1 MFGGKGKGRKRNSKK
16 PRTRSSGVCCVCVVL
31 LFGVCV
37 GSRPSRPASSNDKSC
52 FRSCSLSFS
61 SQSNRRRRMTTV
73 GFASFFMHARRGRNG
88 NGKVL
93 HSIAYSIVSV
103 KRPLLLSF
111 LLVPHP
117 RTHDGADR
125 APKTQGQKR
134 KGGTRPPCPF
144 LGPALPRTHALS
156 LSLSRRSAPVSCS
169 FFGCFH
175 LIIVHF
181 IPALSPS
188 RSLALA
194 SLLASNDTQKDLK
207 TKSSRGPAPNRASP
221 LRT

>member
-1 MFGGKGKGRKRNSKK
+1 MFGGKGKGRKRNSKR

-73 GFASFFMHARRGRNG
+73 GFASCFMHARRGRNG
-88 NGKVL
+88 IGKVL

-103 KRPLLLSF
+103 KRPLLPSF

-125 APKTQGQKR
+125 APKTHGLKR
-134 KGGTRPPCPF
+134 KGDTRPPSFPWPC
-144 LGPALPRTHALS
+144 PALSSFGARLVLFFLVVFISSSSISFRFSPLS
-156 LSLSRRSAPVSCS
+156 LARSLSR
-169 FFGCFH
+169 
-175 LIIVHF
+175 
-181 IPALSPS
+181 PS
-188 RSLALA
+188 
-194 SLLASNDTQKDLK
+194 
-207 TKSSRGPAPNRASP
+207 
-221 LRT
+221 